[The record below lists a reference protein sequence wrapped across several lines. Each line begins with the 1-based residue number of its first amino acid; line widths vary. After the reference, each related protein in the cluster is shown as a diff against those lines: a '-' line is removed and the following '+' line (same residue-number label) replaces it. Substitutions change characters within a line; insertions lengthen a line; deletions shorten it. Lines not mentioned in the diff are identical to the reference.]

1 MHRYFKCKKLKKL
14 KNKHREY
21 QKYEQKHLLQR
32 VSSDPSVQS
41 NLPSQT
47 SLFGIQSPFE
57 QVAWSRA
64 HAVGG
69 RVGGGTSVKQKHTL
83 H

>member
-1 MHRYFKCKKLKKL
+1 MEYKKVAKKTSSIKM
-14 KNKHREY
+14 KND
-21 QKYEQKHLLQR
+21 LLHR

-64 HAVGG
+64 QAVGG
-69 RVGGGTSVKQKHTL
+69 RVGGGTSIK
-83 H
+83 